1 MDQSWLTPRAVV
13 RPAGRKGRG
22 LFATSPI
29 EAGEVVT
36 GFGGQ
41 VLTSVDFA
49 NLSVDQQIHSL
60 QIAEDLFMVC
70 PATSESADYFNHSCA
85 PNLGIMGS
93 IMLVAMSSIAEG
105 EELTFDYAMCDADDY
120 DEFECHCEAPAC
132 RRKVTG
138 NDWMIPD
145 LQDRYAGFFSGYL
158 ERRIEAL
165 RAAPSADRLL

>member
-22 LFATSPI
+22 LFATAPI
-29 EAGEVVT
+29 AAGEVVT

-41 VLTSVDFA
+41 VMTSVDFGA
-49 NLSVDQQIHSL
+49 LPVDHQIHSL

-70 PATSESADYFNHSCA
+70 PPTSESADYFNHSCA

-93 IMLVAMSSIAEG
+93 IMLVAMVPIDEG
-105 EELTFDYAMCDADDY
+105 DELTFDYAMCDADDY
-120 DEFECHCEAPAC
+120 DEFECHCEAPGC

-138 NDWMIPD
+138 NDWMLPE
-145 LQDRYAGFFSGYL
+145 LQGRYAGYFSSYL
-158 ERRIEAL
+158 ERRIESIRNAP
-165 RAAPSADRLL
+165 PSARLV